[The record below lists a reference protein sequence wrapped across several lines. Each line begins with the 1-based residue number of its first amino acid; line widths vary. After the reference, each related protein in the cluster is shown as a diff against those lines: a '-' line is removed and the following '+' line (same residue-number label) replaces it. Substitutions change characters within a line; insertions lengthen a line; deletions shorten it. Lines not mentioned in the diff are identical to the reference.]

1 MNISQQIFQ
10 YFNSSAANPVGYGI
24 FPLVESE
31 IYMANAFVR
40 TLMGDKLF
48 NELEDLPPAFDVTDG
63 DLRLQVAAARF
74 ICISAYDRAIPHL
87 DLVLTNDGFGV
98 VSNDNLTPASA
109 ERVERLR
116 KHVKAQ
122 ADDALDEL
130 IDALRFC
137 DGWRTSPLSRP
148 WFDSFFWRGSLASEL
163 GCTEPHRSALVPL
176 RTAIA
181 GAETELRNHISP
193 EFVDELLCSIR
204 CAVKSASYDICCTM
218 CRRFI
223 AARVA
228 GNAKQ
233 ASDML
238 RSIFSFL
245 DANIGEFPTY
255 RGSKAYAANHFS
267 PYENKKYD
275 SCYFFGY

>member
-1 MNISQQIFQ
+1 MNITQEIFQ
-10 YFNSSAANPVGYGI
+10 YFNASATNPMGYGI

-31 IYMANAFVR
+31 LYMAKAFVR
-40 TLMGDKLF
+40 TLMGDEVY
-48 NELEDLPPAFDVTDG
+48 NQLEDLPPVFDESDG
-63 DLRLQVAAARF
+63 DLRLSVCAARY

-87 DLVLTNDGFGV
+87 DLVLTNDGFAV
-98 VSNDNLTPASA
+98 VSNDNLAPASA

-116 KHVKAQ
+116 KCVKAQ

-130 IDALRFC
+130 IDALRGC
-137 DGWRTSPLSRP
+137 DRWRTSPNSRL
-148 WFDSFFWRGSLASEL
+148 WFNSFFWRGSLAAEL
-163 GCTEPHRSALVPL
+163 GCTEPHRSALVPF

-181 GAETELRNHISP
+181 GAETELRNHLSP
-193 EFVDELLCSIR
+193 EFVDELLASIR
-204 CAVKSASYDICCTM
+204 CAVKSASYEICCTM
-218 CRRFI
+218 CRKFI

-228 GNAKQ
+228 GNPRQ

-245 DANIGEFPTY
+245 DANLEEFPTY
-255 RGSKAYAANHFS
+255 CHSKAYIANHFS